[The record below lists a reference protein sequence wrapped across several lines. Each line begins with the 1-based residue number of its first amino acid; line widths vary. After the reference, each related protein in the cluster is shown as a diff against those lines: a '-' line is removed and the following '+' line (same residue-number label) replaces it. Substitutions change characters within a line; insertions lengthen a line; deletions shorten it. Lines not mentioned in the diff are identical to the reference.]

1 MKDNTMS
8 TFHLRLPKELHNR
21 FKAACALKGKGM
33 RERMIEL
40 IINSLKEKKG

>member
-1 MKDNTMS
+1 MKMS

-40 IINSLKEKKG
+40 ILNSLKEDEKKG